1 LAVLVD
7 GVVIDATRCQ
17 FDPAADAPTV
27 YASVDDAGRDWRE
40 VFEDEFSHTTRPL
53 PSP

>member
-1 LAVLVD
+1 VLVD

-27 YASVDDAGRDWRE
+27 YEPVEDAGRDWLE
-40 VFEDEFSHTTRPL
+40 VFEDEFSPTTRQL